1 MPRAGISL
9 GSNLGDRRANL
20 RAAVDRLRKIA
31 NPGEL
36 FLEAPIYETEPVDC
50 PAGSEAFLN
59 SVIEIGF
66 NGDAFELLGLTRQ
79 IEADLGRQALRERNA
94 PRPID
99 LDLLYFGNQI
109 IDSEVLVLPHP
120 RLCQRRF
127 VLQPLADIRPELVLP
142 GMTQSIGELLA
153 LQP

>member
-9 GSNLGDRRANL
+9 GSNLCNRRANL
-20 RAAVDRLRKIA
+20 RAAVDQLRKIA
-31 NPGEL
+31 SSGEL
-36 FLEAPIYETEPVDC
+36 FLEAPVYETEPVDC
-50 PAGSEAFLN
+50 PAGSQAFLN
-59 SVIEIGF
+59 SVVEIGF
-66 NGDAFELLGLTRQ
+66 NGDAFELLRLTRQ

-99 LDLLYFGNQI
+99 LDLLYFGDRI
-109 IDSEVLVLPHP
+109 IDSELLVLPHP

-127 VLQPLADIRPELVLP
+127 VLQPLADIRPDLVLP

-153 LQP
+153 MLP